1 MKTIQKHYNQFNQSL
16 VLLKNESD
24 LDKIRFYINEIMVY
38 MEENHL
44 HDKHYL
50 DKSHIFYKAEKDL
63 SLLRNHHIEILFSF
77 LTMIYRIDF
86 VDANSDGYI
95 IYYKNG
101 MISHIIEQIVYLLK
115 EFI

>member
-1 MKTIQKHYNQFNQSL
+1 MKIINKHFNQFNRSL

-24 LDKIRFYINEIMVY
+24 LDKIRFYINEIMIY
-38 MEENHL
+38 MEDNHL

-50 DKSHIFYKAEKDL
+50 DKSHIFYKAEKDQ
-63 SLLRNHHIEILFSF
+63 SLLKNHDIEILFSF

-101 MISHIIEQIVYLLK
+101 MIIHILEQIVCLLK